1 MVHNPYTQP
10 THQAL
15 KEAAPKRKRRASTA
29 SALLEEPKAVPKTH
43 EQKAAE
49 PKAVPQTP
57 EKRAAEPE
65 AVPQTPEK
73 KAAEPKAVPKTP
85 EMVEKEAK
93 QAKGAL
99 ACLVEECLE
108 LPWGLLRCCIG
119 RFAGFDFALNC

>member
-15 KEAAPKRKRRASTA
+15 KEAAPKRRAST
-29 SALLEEPKAVPKTH
+29 SALLEEPKAVPKT
-43 EQKAAE
+43 EQKATE
-49 PKAVPQTP
+49 PKAVPRTP
-57 EKRAAEPE
+57 EKKAAEPE